1 MNGAGQY
8 SGFADVAILEA
19 LRTPWVDLGGDL
31 AEISPIDLGI
41 KVGREVLLRAGID
54 ARAVDSVLAGSMAQ
68 ASFDAYLLPRHIL
81 SLIHI

>member
-8 SGFADVAILEA
+8 SEFADVAILEA

-41 KVGREVLLRAGID
+41 KVGREVL
-54 ARAVDSVLAGSMAQ
+54 
-68 ASFDAYLLPRHIL
+68 
-81 SLIHI
+81 